1 MMTDQD
7 GWLTGKKEIGKY
19 LGVTGGTV
27 LRWRKRY
34 RDFPVKILEG
44 RLKAKRSD
52 LDAWVNKRGNI
63 CALCGAVVLNV
74 VVSNG
79 EHIKIP
85 DNGPPE
91 SV

>member
-1 MMTDQD
+1 LTDQD

-34 RDFPVKILEG
+34 RDFPVKILDG
-44 RLKAKRSD
+44 RLKAKPGA
-52 LDAWVNKRGNI
+52 LDAWVNRRGNV
-63 CALCGAVVLNV
+63 CALCGAVILDPP
-74 VVSNG
+74 VSNG
-79 EHIKIP
+79 EHIKAP
-85 DNGPPE
+85 RHGPPT

>member
-1 MMTDQD
+1 MTDQD

-44 RLKAKRSD
+44 RLKAKRAA

-63 CALCGAVVLNV
+63 CALCGAVVLNG
-74 VVSNG
+74 VVSSG
-79 EHIKIP
+79 ECIKAP
-85 DNGPPE
+85 RHGPPTR
-91 SV
+91 V